1 MPADDSQSADSVR
14 TGLTV
19 VAALLAM
26 VGPFSIDTYLPS
38 FPDIEREFG
47 VGRSVLSQ
55 SLGVYLVAFGAS
67 SLFWGALSDRIGRRR
82 VILAGLLLYTLASAG
97 CATATNGSFFLI
109 SRALQG
115 LSASGGFIGGR
126 AMIRDAHD
134 TVAAHRAM
142 ARVMLMFA
150 LAPAMAPVLGGWLHD
165 NFGWRSV
172 FIFLALFGGSLLFI
186 TAVLDETLPAAQRQS
201 FRPIAVLKVYLA
213 TLRSREFVALV
224 FALGFGFGGLFL
236 YIAGAPTVIYDFLGW
251 GADDFGW
258 QFIPMVAGMVLGAF
272 VSGRLARFW
281 PVRRTIQSG
290 LGLMVAAAS
299 INLASAVSGLTHP
312 AAIIGPMVLYT
323 IGIAM
328 VMPAI
333 SVLAMDCFPDNRGAA
348 TSMQG
353 FVQMLIN
360 AAVASLLVPLLQ
372 VGRNFFVTGQAA
384 LLLLAILFWIR
395 YIRSFPMMPK
405 GA

>member
-1 MPADDSQSADSVR
+1 MPTDGNRPSSEVR
-14 TGLTV
+14 SGLTI

-47 VGRSVLSQ
+47 VGRLLLSQ
-55 SLGVYLVAFGAS
+55 SLGVYLVAFAAS
-67 SLFWGALSDRIGRRR
+67 SLFWGALADRIGRRR
-82 VILAGLLLYTLASAG
+82 VILAGLSIYALASAS
-97 CATATNGSFFLI
+97 CALSSSGSMFLLA
-109 SRALQG
+109 RMAQG

-134 TVAAHRAM
+134 AVAAHRAM

-150 LAPAMAPVLGGWLHD
+150 LAPAVAPVLGGWLHD
-165 NFGWRSV
+165 YFGWRSV
-172 FIFLALFGGSLLFI
+172 FVFLTLLGSSLILI
-186 TAVLDETLPAAQRQS
+186 TVALDETLSPAQRQS
-201 FRPIAVLKVYLA
+201 FRPLAVLRVYLA
-213 TLRSREFVALV
+213 TLRSREFLALV

-258 QFIPMVAGMVLGAF
+258 QFIPMVTGMVLGAF
-272 VSGRLARFW
+272 VSGKLARFW
-281 PVRRTIQSG
+281 PVRRTIQFG
-290 LGLMVAAAS
+290 LGLMAAAVAM
-299 INLASAVSGLTHP
+299 NLSGVASEMTNPV
-312 AAIIGPMVLYT
+312 AIIGPVVLYT
-323 IGIAM
+323 IGIAI

-333 SVLAMDCFPDNRGAA
+333 SVLAIDCFPHNRGAA

-372 VGRNFFVTGQAA
+372 VERSFFVSGQAA

-395 YIRSFPMMPK
+395 YRRSFPIMPK